1 MGIYL
6 CIYMHID
13 VFMYI
18 LVYGTTA
25 AIATIVLRAIK
36 GGRKH
41 FVRVPFFSC
50 PFAIRTHYI
59 VGGARA
65 P

>member
-1 MGIYL
+1 
-6 CIYMHID
+6 MHID